1 MTEFHQYLRILLAGH
16 LAKARSERGAS
27 AVEWVVITG
36 LVIGICIAVGAVLM
50 SKIKGGADGIN
61 LNGGG
66 GGN

>member
-1 MTEFHQYLRILLAGH
+1 MTEFHRYVRTLLEVH

-36 LVIGICIAVGAVLM
+36 LVIGICIAVGAILLNT
-50 SKIKGGADGIN
+50 IEGGAEQIN
-61 LNGGG
+61 L

>member
-1 MTEFHQYLRILLAGH
+1 MIEFHQYLRLVLAGH

-36 LVIGICIAVGAVLM
+36 LVIGICIAVGAILM
-50 SKIKGGADGIN
+50 NTISDGADQID
-61 LNGGG
+61 L

>member
-16 LAKARSERGAS
+16 LDKARSERGAS

-36 LVIGICIAVGAVLM
+36 LVIGICIAVGAILM
-50 SKIKGGADGIN
+50 ATISDGADQID
-61 LNGGG
+61 L